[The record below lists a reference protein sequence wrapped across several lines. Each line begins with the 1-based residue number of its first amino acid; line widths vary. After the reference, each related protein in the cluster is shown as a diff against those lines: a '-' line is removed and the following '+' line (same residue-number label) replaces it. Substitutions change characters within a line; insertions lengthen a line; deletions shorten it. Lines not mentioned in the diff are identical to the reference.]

1 MASRRNWR
9 KSARPAGFPSGG
21 CPQCQA
27 DLPDARIALHVLS
40 GGSTRQ
46 MRNRIDSIK
55 DDHALKL
62 GVKGWNDSEF
72 PLIDGEGYPVSSEKA
87 EIFLTPKISA
97 EQIGPKLGI

>member
-1 MASRRNWR
+1 MASRRNWC

-21 CPQCQA
+21 CPLCQA

-55 DDHALKL
+55 DDHALMRDILPDQFL
-62 GVKGWNDSEF
+62 GK
-72 PLIDGEGYPVSSEKA
+72 
-87 EIFLTPKISA
+87 
-97 EQIGPKLGI
+97 EQ